1 MAHPL
6 ENHVRATEGYQVQSA
21 QVKQPKWG
29 DSKQSVEVLETSLYT
44 FREVQISL
52 ARYKGKIIPPT
63 TLRRWIVQ
71 MGIEPDEFGCYSQ
84 DDLTVLARLTF
95 WLKRGKTV
103 QSFAQIIQKELTTH
117 GNQHCKTQRNC

>member
-1 MAHPL
+1 MAYPPD
-6 ENHVRATEGYQVQSA
+6 NHVRTTEECQVRTVQA
-21 QVKQPKWG
+21 VQPSRK
-29 DSKQSVEVLETSLYT
+29 DSEKSIEVLEISLYT

-52 ARYKGKIIPPT
+52 AKYKGNLIPPT

-84 DDLTVLARLTF
+84 EDITVLARLAF

-103 QSFAQIIQKELTTH
+103 QSFAKIIQKELTTH
-117 GNQHCKTQRNC
+117 GN

>member
-1 MAHPL
+1 MAHPP
-6 ENHVRATEGYQVQSA
+6 ENHVGTTEKYQVQA
-21 QVKQPKWG
+21 VQVMQPTWE
-29 DSKQSVEVLETSLYT
+29 DSKNSVEVLETSLYT

-84 DDLTVLARLTF
+84 EDLTVLARLTF

-103 QSFAQIIQKELTTH
+103 QSFAQIIQKELPPH
-117 GNQHCKTQRNC
+117 GN